1 MPNGYTA
8 NIYDGKDVSFK
19 DFALSCARAFGACIH
34 QRDDNAN
41 DKPKLRE
48 KDNNDNYHI
57 EKINEAKKWVK
68 PTKAEFD
75 AYVVKQT
82 AYYNEQIDKQNKLK
96 IRYENMLKQAKKWNP
111 PTKEHDGL
119 KKFMIE
125 RLNNSMDFDCS
136 FDYYERELEKLKN
149 LTYKEYVKDMRDSN
163 KRDIEYHT
171 KELNKENDR
180 DDKANKWIA
189 DLYKSL
195 EN

>member
-1 MPNGYTA
+1 MPSGYTA
-8 NIYDGKDVSFK
+8 DIHDGKDVTFK
-19 DFALSCARAFGACIH
+19 DFALSCARAFGAFIH
-34 QRDDNAN
+34 QRDDNIK
-41 DKPKLRE
+41 DKPKLRV
-48 KDNNDNYHI
+48 KNDDNYHI
-57 EKINEAKKWVK
+57 AKINEAKIWVK

-82 AYYNEQIDKQNKLK
+82 AYYNEQIDKRNKLK
-96 IRYENMLKQAKKWNP
+96 IRYEDMLQQVKKWNP

-125 RLNNSMDFDCS
+125 QLTESMNFDCS

-149 LTYKEYVKDMRDSN
+149 LTYKDYVNDMRDSN
-163 KRDIEYHT
+163 KRDIKYHIEQL
-171 KELNKENDR
+171 KKKNDN
-180 DDKANKWIA
+180 DDKANKWIT

>member
-8 NIYDGKDVSFK
+8 DIHDGKDVSFK
-19 DFALSCARAFGACIH
+19 DFALSCARAFGAFIH
-34 QRDDNAN
+34 QRDDNVK

-48 KDNNDNYHI
+48 KDNYHI
-57 EKINEAKKWVK
+57 KKINEAEMWVK

-82 AYYNEQIDKQNKLK
+82 AYYNEQINKRKKLK
-96 IRYENMLKQAKKWNP
+96 IRYENMLKQATYWTP
-111 PTKEHDGL
+111 PTKEHEGL
-119 KKFMIE
+119 KQFMIE
-125 RLNNSMDFDCS
+125 QLTESMNFDCS

-149 LTYKEYVKDMRDSN
+149 YTYKEYVKDMCDYN
-163 KRDIEYHT
+163 KRDIKYHT
-171 KELNKENDR
+171 EQLKKDADGDN
-180 DDKANKWIA
+180 KANKWIT

>member
-1 MPNGYTA
+1 MPSGYTA

-48 KDNNDNYHI
+48 KDNNDSYHI
-57 EKINEAKKWVK
+57 RRLNEAKKWIK
-68 PTKAEFD
+68 PTNAEFD

-96 IRYENMLKQAKKWNP
+96 IRYENMLKQAKNWNP
-111 PTKEHDGL
+111 PSSEHEGL
-119 KKFMIE
+119 KRFMIE
-125 RLNNSMDFDCS
+125 QLNNSMEFDCS
-136 FDYYERELEKLKN
+136 FDYYEQELEKLKN
-149 LTYKEYVKDMRDSN
+149 LTYEEYVKDMRDSN
-163 KRDIEYHT
+163 KRDIKYHT
-171 KELNKENDR
+171 EELKKDADR
-180 DDKANKWIA
+180 DDKANKWIT